1 MRLRDDEKK
10 WVDQALY
17 DIEKAFWIIEYTI
30 NTRLP
35 MKMSGGMRTESFLEK
50 DIETDED
57 YINLNIAKGDYRM
70 FHTRALYDANRLI
83 SDAMQQFY
91 CIVKGLKLEYEEDSD
106 IYLEAKEKVAT
117 RWDEYLRSWW
127 PSKSSK
133 ADAQKGEEE

>member
-1 MRLRDDEKK
+1 MKLRDDEKK

-17 DIEKAFWIIEYTI
+17 DIEKAYWIIEYTL

-35 MKMSGGMRTESFLEK
+35 TKISGGMRRESFVESEL
-50 DIETDED
+50 ETDQD
-57 YINLNIAKGDYRM
+57 RIALDIAKGEYRM
-70 FHTRALYDANRLI
+70 FHTRALLDANRLI

-91 CIVKGLKLEYEEDSD
+91 CVAKGLKLEYEENSD
-106 IYLEAKEKVAT
+106 IYLEAKEEVKT

-133 ADAQKGEEE
+133 ADAKKGEEE